1 MLDIIF
7 STRVFDVGIYYN
19 IGTYK
24 EQLAGL
30 FRNRQSISS
39 IYETYRNSAE
49 TKIKEI
55 NTFFTRLGN

>member
-1 MLDIIF
+1 MT
-7 STRVFDVGIYYN
+7 SVIYYN